1 MDNNHETTIH
11 SSFYQVVP
19 IDFPQGENYISD
31 IELITMSSTGIIDA
45 QIANMTLN
53 ESCMMLINAVKVF
66 QLGFFDCAF
75 YSLRQTIELSLSG
88 IYLSSDKN
96 KIKSWNNWE
105 KGFEKA
111 TMIQELKKED
121 PDYKNIKEEL
131 SFYFKELRETQLE
144 IDKYVHKQGFSTF
157 YTYHG
162 HTANYH
168 TKHIRKLQ
176 YDFERYLKECI
187 GAVAIYRLVIDP
199 LPLLL
204 TDEDIEMRT
213 PDFITEPFG
222 ARFIEKYIPEGVVE
236 AYKHTDIYKAY
247 YDELSKREKQNEAV
261 YDLIHWSFINRNL
274 ADNYLSQVHLLSFH
288 DRLALII
295 VFSTPNVSNCYLM
308 NGASWYHTENDSNRK
323 SSSIHYGN
331 DYYQGFFPNEQCY
344 NLPFDNVFISR
355 CFAFGETHYFEHN
368 HPLNKQEINLIET
381 GANALDENYNEMEEK
396 LSKLY
401 EKQTKSMFT

>member
-1 MDNNHETTIH
+1 MDNNHETIIH
-11 SSFYQVVP
+11 SSFYQVEP

-31 IELITMSSTGIIDA
+31 IEFLTMSSNGIIDA

-53 ESCMMLINAVKVF
+53 ESCMMLINAIKVF
-66 QLGFFDCAF
+66 QMGFFDCAF
-75 YSLRQTIELSLSG
+75 YSLRQTIELSISG
-88 IYLSSDKN
+88 IFLMDKDKVTGWN
-96 KIKSWNNWE
+96 KGE
-105 KGFEKA
+105 RGFEKGHM
-111 TMIQELKKED
+111 TSVLRNSDVTYIDVREKLD
-121 PDYKNIKEEL
+121 
-131 SFYFKELRETQLE
+131 FYFEKLRKTEQK
-144 IDKYVHKQGFSTF
+144 IDKYVHKQGFITF

-162 HTANYH
+162 HTINYSKNH
-168 TKHIRKLQ
+168 TNKLKR
-176 YDFERYLKECI
+176 DFEKYLKECI

-222 ARFIEKYIPEGVVE
+222 TRFIEKYIPEGVVK

-368 HPLNKQEINLIET
+368 NPLNEQEINLIEAGT
-381 GANALDENYNEMEEK
+381 NALDENYNEMEEK
-396 LSKLY
+396 LSKMD
-401 EKQTKSMFT
+401 EEQTKSMCT